1 MDVAI
6 EFIDV
11 TKSYPLYHHIGSGL
25 KDLLFHPE
33 RIFQLLRGK
42 KYLAIENISFQVK
55 KGEAVA
61 LIGRNGAGKSTSL
74 GLVAGV
80 MKPSKGKVITHG
92 RIASMLELGGGFH
105 PELTGRENIILNATL
120 LGLRKKEVLA
130 RLDRIIEFS
139 ELGEFI
145 DEPIRVYSSGMLAK
159 LGFSVITQVEPDILI
174 IDEVLAVGDLA
185 FQKKCLETIKDF
197 KQRGVTIL
205 FVSHSSSD
213 VAKICDKV
221 IWIEN
226 HNVKKI
232 GTASAILPQ
241 YRAEL
246 IEETPEEARAEATA
260 QNIQFT
266 GNGNKES

>member
-1 MDVAI
+1 MTIAI
-6 EFIDV
+6 EFINV

-25 KDLLFHPE
+25 KDLIFHPD
-33 RIFQLLRGK
+33 RIFQLFRGK
-42 KYLAIENISFQVK
+42 KYLAIENISFQVM
-55 KGEAVA
+55 KGEAAA

-80 MKPSKGKVITHG
+80 IKPTKGQVNTVG
-92 RIASMLELGGGFH
+92 RVASMLELGGGFH

-120 LGLRKKEVLA
+120 LGLRKKQV
-130 RLDRIIEFS
+130 LDRLERIIDFS
-139 ELGEFI
+139 ELGSFI

-185 FQKKCLETIKDF
+185 FQKKCLDTIRDF

-205 FVSHSSSD
+205 FVSHSSAD

-226 HNVKKI
+226 HKIKEI
-232 GTASAILPQ
+232 GTASLILPK
-241 YRAEL
+241 YRSEMVQ
-246 IEETPEEARAEATA
+246 ETPEEAKAEAEA
-260 QNIQFT
+260 QNVQFA
-266 GNGNKES
+266 GK